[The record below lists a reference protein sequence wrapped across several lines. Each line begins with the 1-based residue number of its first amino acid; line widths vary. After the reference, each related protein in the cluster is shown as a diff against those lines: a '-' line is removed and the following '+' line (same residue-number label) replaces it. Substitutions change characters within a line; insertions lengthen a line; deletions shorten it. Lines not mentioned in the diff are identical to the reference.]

1 MLPLLSQLN
10 TKIFLDSAS
19 VEEINQYYQTGREYI
34 SGFTTNP
41 TLMKNSGVQDY
52 KAFMRDILSE
62 IKDLPIS
69 FEVFADDLEEM
80 KKQAHILAGIAP
92 NVYVKIPVTNTKGVS
107 THRLVSELNREGI
120 PCNVT
125 AIMTMHQIER
135 IQSSLESTNPII
147 LSVFAGRIA
156 DTGRNPEPLM
166 QEICEYVECDQNI
179 SILWASTREL
189 LNVFQANS
197 SGCDIVTV
205 TSPLLKKL
213 QYVGKDLDQLSLE
226 TVEMFFN
233 DATSAGYSI

>member
-1 MLPLLSQLN
+1 MLTPSLEFK

-19 VEEINQYYQTGREYI
+19 VEEISQYYKTGRDYI

-41 TLMKNSGVQDY
+41 TLMKNSGVKDY
-52 KAFMRDILSE
+52 KAFMREILSE

-69 FEVFADDLEEM
+69 FEVFADDLAEM

-92 NVYVKIPVTNTKGVS
+92 NVYVKIPVTNTKGIS
-107 THRLVSELNREGI
+107 THEVVSELNKEGVL
-120 PCNVT
+120 CNVT
-125 AIMTMHQIER
+125 AIMTLRQIKK
-135 IQSSLESTNPII
+135 IQTSLDSSIPIV

-156 DTGRNPEPLM
+156 DTGRNPEPLL
-166 QEICEYVECDQNI
+166 QEICESVKSVANI

-189 LNVFQANS
+189 LNIFQANS

-213 QYVGKDLDQLSLE
+213 HNVGKDLDQLSLE
-226 TVEMFFN
+226 TVEMFYN
-233 DATSAGYSI
+233 DAKSAGYSI

>member
-1 MLPLLSQLN
+1 
-10 TKIFLDSAS
+10 

>member
-1 MLPLLSQLN
+1 MLPLLSQLK

-19 VEEINQYYQTGREYI
+19 VEEIRQYYQTGREYI

-52 KAFMRDILSE
+52 KAFMGDILSE

-80 KKQAHILAGIAP
+80 KKQAYILSGIAP

-107 THRLVSELNREGI
+107 THLLVSELNREGI

-135 IQSSLESTNPII
+135 IQSALESTNPII

-166 QEICEYVECDQNI
+166 KEICEHVKCDQNI

-213 QYVGKDLDQLSLE
+213 KYVGKDLDQLSLE

>member
-19 VEEINQYYQTGREYI
+19 VEEINQYYQTGRDYI